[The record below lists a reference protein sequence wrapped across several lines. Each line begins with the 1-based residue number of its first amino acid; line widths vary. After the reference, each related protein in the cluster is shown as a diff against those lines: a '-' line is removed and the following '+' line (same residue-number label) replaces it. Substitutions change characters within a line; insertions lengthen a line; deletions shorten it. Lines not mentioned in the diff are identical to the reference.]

1 VVEVT
6 GGSTNPTFEDAYPSI
21 DPLAVNPANGLT
33 YLMNYALGGTGP
45 TSTPTLPV
53 LTSDANSLTLT
64 ANIRNSG
71 QGVTVVGQY
80 AYDLAGPWADVD
92 LTPTMAS
99 SSVAN
104 TTVQYFS
111 QPVESNKPRKFLR
124 FKVTKQ

>member
-1 VVEVT
+1 L
-6 GGSTNPTFEDAYPSI
+6 GS
-21 DPLAVNPANGLT
+21 NGLPN
-33 YLMNYALGGTGP
+33 LMNYALGGNGP
-45 TSTPTLPV
+45 SSTPALPV

>member
-1 VVEVT
+1 MVAAEPSGPTIVE
-6 GGSTNPTFEDAYPSI
+6 AYSGK
-21 DPLAVNPANGLT
+21 DPLAVNPDNGMT
-33 YLMNYALGGTGP
+33 YLLNYAFGGSDTTAP
-45 TSTPTLPV
+45 ALPV

-71 QGVTVVGQY
+71 QGVSVVGQY